1 MTEYRVLIVTANNRT
16 IQLGI
21 ITASPSAT
29 VTEFIGEL
37 HRGFYIPLGLP
48 EEMVNV
54 VYSRKE
60 QLFVVKDMLHREN
73 ICYLRQVA

>member
-1 MTEYRVLIVTANNRT
+1 MTEYRVLIVTGNNRT

-29 VTEFIGEL
+29 VAEFIGEL

-54 VYSRKE
+54 VYSRKDH
-60 QLFVVKDMLHREN
+60 LFIVKDMLHRETV
-73 ICYLRQVA
+73 CYLRQVA

>member
-16 IQLGI
+16 IQLGV

-29 VTEFIGEL
+29 VAEFIGEL

-54 VYSRKE
+54 VYSRKDH
-60 QLFVVKDMLHREN
+60 LFIVKDLLHRETV
-73 ICYLRQVA
+73 CYLHQVA

>member
-16 IQLGI
+16 IQLGV

-29 VTEFIGEL
+29 VAEFIGEL

-54 VYSRKE
+54 VYSRKDH
-60 QLFVVKDMLHREN
+60 LFIVKDLLHRETV
-73 ICYLRQVA
+73 CYLRQVA